1 MKLIPLS
8 ITTTLLG
15 EWAKACEYALGG
27 PKKMEKTFLVSNG
40 SDASKLRQVM
50 DKAIGQKKKW
60 FNIVVYSRTAAQ
72 SSGLLSSK
80 FASNQLPDNTVVTV
94 SVQKLKMESL

>member
-1 MKLIPLS
+1 
-8 ITTTLLG
+8 
-15 EWAKACEYALGG
+15 
-27 PKKMEKTFLVSNG
+27 MEKTFLVSNG

-94 SVQKLKMESL
+94 SVQKLKM